1 MENSRRV
8 LLVLV
13 VGFLS
18 SSAGLQAQARRAS
31 TASRL
36 ETKSA
41 LHAAPIKGPL
51 GESGLLSQRIDAIL
65 AEPALS
71 GAQIGI
77 SVTTVDGKPLYGHND
92 ARLFVP
98 ASNVKLVT
106 TAAAYDL
113 LPVET
118 LSWTTSVA
126 AAGEIDAAGVLHGNL
141 VLLGVG
147 DPTLS
152 IRPYPYKPPVPP
164 GTAPAPPPITNTA
177 DNGPPAV
184 PKPVD
189 PMLPLDLLAQQVEQ
203 DGVRSVDGDIIG
215 DDSFFLNEPYGQNW
229 AWGDLQWD
237 YGAPVS
243 ALTFN
248 DNAARLYIHADA
260 SAPGATVAEWL
271 PPIDYY
277 TVDNNMT
284 PAATG
289 ETPHPGIERLP
300 GALMVRTWGTVAP
313 EGLRVNMA
321 IEDPAVYFATV
332 FRESLRKRGILV
344 SGSAVARHKFPNG
357 TGDFA
362 GERAQPLQLKRS
374 DISRITAPAG
384 DQKVLGMRFSP
395 PVGQDIVVTNKIS
408 QNLHA
413 ELLLRLLGKIFGAD
427 GSFEQGSRV
436 VRQFMVNAGV
446 DDKDFFLYDGS
457 GLSPDDRVTPR
468 AFTRLLTYAAAQPW
482 GSDWR
487 SSLPIAG
494 VDGTLQNR
502 FKNSPLKGK
511 MWAKTGTF
519 NEVNA
524 LTGYLTASSGH
535 TVAFSIL
542 VNGRRPG
549 SDAEAQAVDRIVEAI
564 AAAD

>member
-18 SSAGLQAQARRAS
+18 SSAGLQGQARKVSAP
-31 TASRL
+31 SRSQA
-36 ETKSA
+36 KPV
-41 LHAAPIKGPL
+41 LHAASVKGPL
-51 GESGLLSQRIDAIL
+51 GDRIDAIV

-71 GAQIGI
+71 SAQIGI
-77 SVTTVDGKPLYGHND
+77 SVTTLDGKPLYGHND

-98 ASNVKLVT
+98 ASDVKLVT
-106 TAAAYDL
+106 TAAAYGL
-113 LPVET
+113 LNVET

-126 AAGEIDAAGVLHGNL
+126 AGGEIDAAGVLHGNL
-141 VLLGVG
+141 VLFGVG

-152 IRPYPYKPPVPP
+152 IRPYPYKPP
-164 GTAPAPPPITNTA
+164 APAGAAPEPPPPSTDTTESGA
-177 DNGPPAV
+177 PAK

-189 PMLPLDLLAQQVEQ
+189 PMLPLDLLARQVEQ
-203 DGVRSVDGDIIG
+203 DGVRSIDGDIIG

-248 DNAARLYIHADA
+248 DNAARLNIHADA
-260 SAPGATVAEWL
+260 SVPGATIAEWS
-271 PPIDYY
+271 PAIEYY
-277 TVDNNMT
+277 TIDNNIT
-284 PAATG
+284 PAASG
-289 ETPHPGIERLP
+289 EIPHPGLERLP
-300 GALMVRTWGTVAP
+300 GAYMIRAWGTVAP
-313 EGLRVNMA
+313 DGLRVNVA
-321 IEDPAVYFATV
+321 IEDPAVYFATA
-332 FRESLRKRGILV
+332 FKESLRRRGIVV
-344 SGSAVARHKFPNG
+344 SGSAVARHKFPSG

-374 DISRITAPAG
+374 DISRVLAPTG
-384 DQKVLGMRFSP
+384 DAKVLGMRFSP
-395 PVGQDIVVTNKIS
+395 PVGQDITVTNKIS

-413 ELLLRLLGKIFGAD
+413 ELLLRLLGKVFGTD

-457 GLSPDDRVTPR
+457 GLSPDDRVAPR

-482 GSDWR
+482 GTDWR

-524 LTGYLTASSGH
+524 LTGYLTASSGQ
-535 TVAFSIL
+535 TVAFSII
-542 VNGRRPG
+542 VNGHRPG
-549 SDAEAQAVDRIVEAI
+549 SEAESQAVDRIVEAI
-564 AAAD
+564 AAAE

>member
-1 MENSRRV
+1 MEKSQRV

-18 SSAGLQAQARRAS
+18 SSGGLQAQARQAS
-31 TASRL
+31 APRG
-36 ETKSA
+36 EAKSA
-41 LHAAPIKGPL
+41 LRAAPAKGPL
-51 GESGLLSQRIDAIL
+51 GERIDAIL
-65 AEPALS
+65 ADPALS
-71 GAQIGI
+71 SAQIGI
-77 SVTTVDGKPLYGHND
+77 SVTTIDGKPLYAHND

-98 ASNVKLVT
+98 ASDVKLVT
-106 TAAAYDL
+106 TAAAYGL

-152 IRPYPYKPPVPP
+152 IRPYPYKPPTPP
-164 GTAPAPPPITNTA
+164 GTAPAPPLSTTNTPE
-177 DNGPPAV
+177 NGAPAV

-189 PMLPLDLLAQQVEQ
+189 PMLPLDLLARQVEQ
-203 DGVRSVDGDIIG
+203 DGVRSVEGDVIG
-215 DDSFFLNEPYGQNW
+215 DDSFFINEPYGQNW
-229 AWGDLQWD
+229 AWGDLQWE

-248 DNAARLYIHADA
+248 DNAARLNIHADA
-260 SAPGATVAEWL
+260 SVPGSTIAEWT
-271 PPIDYY
+271 PPIEYY
-277 TVDNNMT
+277 TVDNNVT
-284 PAATG
+284 PAAAG
-289 ETPHPGIERLP
+289 ETPHPGLERLP
-300 GALMVRTWGTVAP
+300 GAYMIRAWGTVP
-313 EGLRVNMA
+313 PDGLRVNVA

-332 FRESLRKRGILV
+332 FKESLRKRGILV
-344 SGSAVARHKFPNG
+344 SGSAVARHKFPSG

-374 DISRITAPAG
+374 DLSRVIAPAG
-384 DQKVLGMRFSP
+384 DAKVLGMRFSP
-395 PVGQDIVVTNKIS
+395 PVGQAITVTNKIS

-413 ELLLRLLGKIFGAD
+413 ELLLRLLGKVFGSD

-436 VRQFMVNAGV
+436 VRQFMLNAGI

-457 GLSPDDRVTPR
+457 GLSPDDRVAPR

-482 GSDWR
+482 GTDWR
-487 SSLPIAG
+487 STLPVAG

-502 FKNSPLKGK
+502 FKTSPLKGK

-524 LTGYLTASSGH
+524 LTGYLTANSGQ
-535 TVAFSIL
+535 TIAFSII

-549 SDAEAQAVDRIVEAI
+549 SDAESQAVDRIVEAI
-564 AAAD
+564 GAAN